1 MQGAPADSAALRKRA
16 EVRNRLVM
24 GPILILFVL
33 CVFTLDEWIGGPQ
46 VGKGVA
52 LPPWLHWA
60 DRTGLC
66 VWSPGV
72 VILPV
77 ALAIALLA
85 AREMATLL
93 MGKGIAASKRIM
105 SAAAIAGLL
114 VSSQAPSAF
123 DSGFKVTDAV
133 LLVSTAAVVVLALAM
148 IFYARNRSV
157 EGVVAA
163 TGGALLA
170 FVYLGLMFGSMLAI
184 RREHSAWVLLWV
196 LLVTKAC
203 DIGAWFTGRA
213 LGRHK
218 LIPWLSPGKTW
229 EGLAGGLVFSSI
241 ISVLGAWILDTQV
254 HLTRPPLLL
263 SIVLGVVFGVVG
275 QAGDLVESVFKRDAG
290 KKDSGQSVPG
300 MGGVLDVL
308 DSTLLVAPLAYWG
321 LRVFEANGYLIPV

>member
-1 MQGAPADSAALRKRA
+1 MQGAAADSAALKKRT
-16 EVRNRLVM
+16 EVRNRLLM
-24 GPILILFVL
+24 GPVLILFL
-33 CVFTLDEWIGGPQ
+33 LALFTADEWIGGARLGQ
-46 VGKGVA
+46 GLA
-52 LPPWLHWA
+52 LPSWLYWA
-60 DRTGLC
+60 DRSGC
-66 VWSPGV
+66 RVWSPGA

-77 ALAIALLA
+77 TVAIALLA
-85 AREMATLL
+85 AREMATIL

-105 SAAAIAGLL
+105 SLAAVAGLL
-114 VSSQAPSAF
+114 VSSQAPNAF

-133 LLVSTAAVVVLALAM
+133 LLVSTAAVIVLSLAM
-148 IFYARNRSV
+148 VFYARNRSV

-184 RREHSAWVLLWV
+184 RRENSGWVLLWV
-196 LLVTKAC
+196 LLVTKSC

-213 LGRHK
+213 IGKHK

-229 EGLAGGLVFSSI
+229 EGLAGGLVFASI
-241 ISVLGAWILDTQV
+241 VSLVGIWILRQC
-254 HLTRPPLLL
+254 LNLKPPPLIPAILAG
-263 SIVLGVVFGVVG
+263 IVFGAVG

-308 DSTLLVAPLAYWG
+308 DSVLLVSPLAYWW
-321 LRVFEANGYLIPV
+321 LRIFEANGYLVPQ

>member
-1 MQGAPADSAALRKRA
+1 MQAAPEDSAELKRRR
-16 EVRNRLVM
+16 EVRNRLIM

-33 CVFTLDEWIGGPQ
+33 SVFALDEW
-46 VGKGVA
+46 VTGVST
-52 LPPWLHWA
+52 PTWLHW
-60 DRTGLC
+60 TGRL
-66 VWSPGV
+66 VWSPGAA
-72 VILPV
+72 ILPV
-77 ALAIALLA
+77 ALGIALLA
-85 AREMATLL
+85 SREMATIL

-114 VSSQAPSAF
+114 VSSQAPSVF
-123 DSGFKVTDAV
+123 DSGFRVTDAV
-133 LLVSTAAVVVLALAM
+133 ALVSTAAVVVLALAM

-163 TGGALLA
+163 TGGALLS

-184 RREHSAWVLLWV
+184 RREHSAWILLWV

-213 LGRHK
+213 IGRHK

-229 EGLAGGLVFSSI
+229 EGLAGGVVFASI
-241 ISVLGAWILDTQV
+241 VSYVGLAILEAQL
-254 HLTRPPLLL
+254 HLSRPPLIYAILP
-263 SIVLGVVFGVVG
+263 GVIFGVVG

-290 KKDSGQSVPG
+290 KKDSGHSVPG

-308 DSTLLVAPLAYWG
+308 DSALLVAPLAYWW
-321 LRVFEANGYLIPV
+321 LRAFEAKGYLIPMPPGAGG